1 MRNAARPRANRKRIA
16 LVRSGIR
23 CDLRGLKGAQCGLR
37 RQGGEASAQH
47 QQMVKCRSIGRFSTW
62 ERTSFR
68 GTDH

>member
-1 MRNAARPRANRKRIA
+1 NAARPRANRKRIA

-37 RQGGEASAQH
+37 RQGCSKASAQH

-62 ERTSFR
+62 ERTDEK
-68 GTDH
+68 G